1 MKCAGQDKRFWE
13 FDSVFEAKCPGCGQ
27 MMEFFKDD
35 VDLTCKQCGAKA
47 LNPKM
52 DFGCATYCKYARE
65 CLGSLPPELLAAQKD
80 LLKDKIAAAA
90 KHALG
95 KDFKLIGK
103 TTRVCRYAEEIGQ
116 KVEGTAYGV
125 LVAAALL
132 HAVKKDQIREILI
145 KAGAHESMI
154 EEVYAVLQDVS
165 TKQGMNPN
173 SRILLDALTIYDLE
187 QDKARFSRHEMET
200 LILER
205 LLTEAGREAAKLI
218 LFKKSK
224 SNT

>member
-1 MKCAGQDKRFWE
+1 M
-13 FDSVFEAKCPGCGQ
+13 CGQ
-27 MMEFFKDD
+27 IMEFFKDD

-52 DFGCATYCKYARE
+52 DFGCAAYCKYARE

-103 TTRVCRYAEEIGQ
+103 TTRVCRYVEEISQ
-116 KVEGTAYGV
+116 KVEGAAYGI
-125 LVAAALL
+125 LLAAALL
-132 HAVKKDQIREILI
+132 HAVKKDQVQEILTN
-145 KAGAHESMI
+145 AGANESMI
-154 EEVYAVLQDVS
+154 QEVFAVLQDIS

-173 SRILLDALTIYDLE
+173 SRILQDALTIYDLE
-187 QDKARFSRHEMET
+187 QDKARFSRHEIEAF
-200 LILER
+200 ILER
-205 LLTEAGREAAKLI
+205 LHTEYGREAAKRI
-218 LFKKSK
+218 LFKEFQ
-224 SNT
+224 